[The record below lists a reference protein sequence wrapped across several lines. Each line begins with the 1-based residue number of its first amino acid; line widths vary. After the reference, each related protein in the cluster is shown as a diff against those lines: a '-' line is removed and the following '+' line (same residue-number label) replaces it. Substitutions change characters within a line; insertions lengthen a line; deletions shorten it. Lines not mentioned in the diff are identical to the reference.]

1 MISQNFLFNKMSYR
15 CYNDIGC
22 IIMKLKY
29 YIALFVSKSIYYLL
43 RILRKNGTIVPGRI
57 ANKICPDFL
66 KYVKLPEVVIGVS
79 GTNGKT
85 TVSNMIINILEQ
97 NNYTVLSNKMGAN
110 VHAGIASAI
119 IANHGKKDIAVFE
132 IDERSSKRV
141 YKYIKPNYILFTNI
155 FRDSTKRNA
164 NPEYIIDIIN
174 SSLPKTSKL
183 IINADDLLCC
193 KIGKHNKRIFYSI
206 DKQKADTVKKEN
218 IVNDA
223 SICPKC
229 YAKLKYD
236 YIRYNHIGHAVCENC
251 GFESRKGDYHIDSI
265 DYNNNKINVCHKNHT
280 NNYNIVSNSIMN
292 IYNELAVITL
302 FSELKFKQ
310 DDIEQGLNS
319 TQIVETRYS
328 KEVVNNI
335 EIINYLAKGQN
346 PVACSNVFED
356 IRKQDGNKLIILM
369 TDDVHDNIESSEN
382 MSWIYD
388 CDYEFLNHKSI
399 KNIVIGGPR
408 AKDDYLRLLLAGVSK
423 KKIKYTSDPYDTPNH
438 ITTKGINK
446 IFILHDVYSADQAF
460 KIRADIKQKIVSGE
474 I

>member
-1 MISQNFLFNKMSYR
+1 
-15 CYNDIGC
+15 
-22 IIMKLKY
+22 MKLRY
-29 YIALFVSKSIYYLL
+29 YIALIISKTVYYLL
-43 RILRKNGTIVPGRI
+43 RLLKKSGTIVPGRI
-57 ANKICPDFL
+57 ANRICPDFL
-66 KYVKLPEVVIGVS
+66 RYVKLPEIVIGVS

-85 TVSNMIINILEQ
+85 TVSNMIISILEQ
-97 NNYTVLSNKMGAN
+97 NNYKVLSNKKGAN
-110 VHAGIASAI
+110 VHAGIVSAI
-119 IANHGKKDIAVFE
+119 IANQGKKDVAVFE

-193 KIGKHNKRIFYSI
+193 RLGKHNKRIFYSI
-206 DKQKADTVKKEN
+206 DKQKSDTVKREN

-251 GFESRKGDYHIDSI
+251 GFESKKGYYHVDII
-265 DYNNNKINVCHKNHT
+265 DYKNNKIQVCHKNKK
-280 NNYNIVSNSIMN
+280 NMYKIVSNSIMN
-292 IYNELAVITL
+292 IYNELAIIAL
-302 FSELKFKQ
+302 FSELKFGQ
-310 DDIEQGLNS
+310 DNIENS
-319 TQIVETRYS
+319 FNSIEVVETRYS
-328 KEVVNNI
+328 SEVVNNI

-356 IRKQDGNKLIILM
+356 IRKQEGKKLIILM
-369 TDDVHDNIESSEN
+369 VNDVHDNIESSEN

-399 KNIVIGGPR
+399 KSIIIGGPR

-423 KKIKYTSDPYDTPNH
+423 GKIKYTNDPYDTPNH
-438 ITTKGINK
+438 ITTNGIDK

-460 KIRADIKQKIVSGE
+460 EIRADIKQKIVSGE

>member
-1 MISQNFLFNKMSYR
+1 
-15 CYNDIGC
+15 
-22 IIMKLKY
+22 MKLRY
-29 YIALFVSKSIYYLL
+29 YIAMVVSKATYYLL
-43 RILRKNGTIVPGRI
+43 RILRKSGTIVPGRI
-57 ANKICPDFL
+57 ANRICPDFL
-66 KYVKLPEVVIGVS
+66 KYVKLPKIVIGVS

-85 TVSNMIINILEQ
+85 TVSNMIINILEK
-97 NNYTVLSNKMGAN
+97 NNYKVLNNKKGAN
-110 VHAGIASAI
+110 VHAGITSAI

-141 YKYIKPNYILFTNI
+141 YKYIKPDYILFTNI

-193 KIGKHNKRIFYSI
+193 KIGKHNKKILYSI
-206 DKQKADTVKKEN
+206 DKQKTDTIKKEN

-223 SICPKC
+223 SICPSC

-251 GFESRKGDYHIDSI
+251 GFESKKGDYHIDLI
-265 DYNNNKINVCHKNHT
+265 DYDNNKINVCHKK
-280 NNYNIVSNSIMN
+280 NNNKYNIVSNSIMN

-302 FSELKFKQ
+302 FSELKFEQKK
-310 DDIEQGLNS
+310 IEKGLDS
-319 TQIVETRYS
+319 IEIVETRYS

-356 IRKQDGNKLIILM
+356 IRKQEGRKLIILM

-399 KNIVIGGPR
+399 THIVIGGAR
-408 AKDDYLRLLLAGVSK
+408 SKDDYLRLLLAGVNK
-423 KKIKYTSDPYDTPNH
+423 KKIKYTNDPYDTPNL
-438 ITTKGINK
+438 ITTTGIDK

-460 KIRADIKQKIVSGE
+460 KIRTDIKEKIVSGE